1 MTNNYN
7 PPLGRPFP
15 MVGLCELAR
24 ANAPTHEPLGGT
36 MSFTGPQYIDAMI
49 NGLGN
54 DYLRYRQLLANDCR

>member
-1 MTNNYN
+1 
-7 PPLGRPFP
+7 

-24 ANAPTHEPLGGT
+24 ANAPTQETLGGT